1 METTDAYQQFQAA
14 VRVIQSLPPK
24 GCYHPSYEMML
35 RFYGFYKQATIG
47 PCNIKKPGIWDP
59 VGQYKCYLRFSF
71 FFRLLCCDYTPL
83 IYILH
88 RDAWNKLGD
97 MSKEDAMKAYVEDM
111 KRVAQEVIDMLP
123 RIENAKDMF
132 QYFESLYEVIT
143 DMPRP
148 PASYFKE
155 KAATLKGTM
164 MGNPDTKVNDS
175 VDKATTVELFVQQK
189 NSVAKEALVE
199 EAAITSDSESEL
211 YCDSPDQEDQEK
223 ACSVLTNQT
232 LALKT
237 YISSAEQHSKMSQ
250 ESSGKGA
257 EEVKAVRAVKDTVP
271 FLEVAVPRSQW
282 AETEVPDNAPH
293 QGRDKRGNSSSV
305 GVGLKEA
312 HTGKCPHNLQE
323 EIVAAVYRLEADMQ
337 NVILRL
343 SKLEEL
349 VMSQMFLQ
357 NSSKWWLPDVHMRK
371 YLFLVFWPFVVH
383 WLQGAFHKVE
393 TMHSPSLYRSGGT
406 AGHLY
411 TQLHFCRK

>member
-155 KAATLKGTM
+155 KA
-164 MGNPDTKVNDS
+164 
-175 VDKATTVELFVQQK
+175 
-189 NSVAKEALVE
+189 VE

-282 AETEVPDNAPH
+282 AETEAEVPDNAPH